1 MFQITVSHTVS
12 DKLFTSVTEQIL
24 NKCLTVYKTENKIR
38 LGGKENH
45 PDGGYIIEDNLD
57 YDILISAGID
67 DDVTFEKAFT
77 EKYGVR
83 CFAFDGESADKA
95 RKACKEVDD
104 ITHIPKN
111 VGSENTTDCTDLK
124 EYINKFHD
132 VFLKMDIEGAEFSFI
147 NSLTANELNR
157 IKQITIEFHYAD
169 IIHKWKMLEKLCDTH
184 YLIHFHAN
192 NNNKIMYNYN
202 YTYIPAVFE
211 CTYVRKSEIDNPQLN
226 DVTLPIDLDMQ
237 NTPGLDFRFDSPPW
251 VHKK

>member
-1 MFQITVSHTVS
+1 MYQIYAPHELT
-12 DKLFTSVTEQIL
+12 DERFTSVTKEL
-24 NKCLTVYKTENKIR
+24 LHKCLTVYKTENKIR
-38 LGGKENH
+38 LGGKEDRG
-45 PDGGYIIEDNLD
+45 DGGYIIEDNLD

-67 DDVTFEKAFT
+67 NDVTFEKAFT
-77 EKYGVR
+77 EKYGVK
-83 CFAFDGESADKA
+83 CLAFDGESADKA
-95 RKACKEVDD
+95 RKACNEVDD

-111 VGSENTTDCTDLK
+111 VGDVNTNDCTDLK

-132 VFLKMDIEGAEFSFI
+132 VFLKMDIEGSEFSFI

-157 IKQITIEFHYAD
+157 IKQITIEFHFVD

-202 YTYIPAVFE
+202 YKFIPAIFE
-211 CTYVRKSEIDNPQLN
+211 CTYVRKSEIENPQLN
-226 DVTLPIDLDMQ
+226 DVTLPIDLDRQ
-237 NTPGLDFRFDSPPW
+237 NVPGLDFRFDCPPW